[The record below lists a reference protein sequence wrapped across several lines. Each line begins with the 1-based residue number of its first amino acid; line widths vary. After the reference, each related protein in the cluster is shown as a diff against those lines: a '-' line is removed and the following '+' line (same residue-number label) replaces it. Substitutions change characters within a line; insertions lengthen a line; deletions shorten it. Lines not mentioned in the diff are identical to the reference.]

1 MAQQPVR
8 KGKKRKADV
17 GKKKDTAT
25 KKGEGEGE
33 RRRRR
38 KRDKRLT
45 RTHMCAGRLFKA
57 PKKPNA
63 KREHQLHE
71 QVTKLV
77 NNKNLVDAQRKALKD
92 GGKFTLFQEPPP
104 EAEKKKK
111 KD

>member
-25 KKGEGEGE
+25 KK
-33 RRRRR
+33 
-38 KRDKRLT
+38 
-45 RTHMCAGRLFKA
+45 GRLFKA

-111 KD
+111 RLRKGTNIPAPSAT